1 MGGFFLTETG
11 IQENDENLDTLDDY
25 GLVKQKSKK
34 KDIVKGEEFKIS
46 CEADTIYEILEAL
59 ED

>member
-25 GLVKQKSKK
+25 GLVKQKSKN
-34 KDIVKGEEFKIS
+34 KDIVKGEEFKI
-46 CEADTIYEILEAL
+46 
-59 ED
+59 